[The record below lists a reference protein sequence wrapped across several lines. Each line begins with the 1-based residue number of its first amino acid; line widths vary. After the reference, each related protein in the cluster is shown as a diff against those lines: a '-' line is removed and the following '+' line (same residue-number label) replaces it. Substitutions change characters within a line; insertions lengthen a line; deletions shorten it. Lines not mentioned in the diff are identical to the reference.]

1 MFRTIAILC
10 AALLPTLA
18 VRADQA
24 PPPSTTRIAG
34 VAWHAS
40 FDAACALARER
51 NKPVLLLEMIGR
63 LDQEH
68 C

>member
-1 MFRTIAILC
+1 MFRTSAILF

-24 PPPSTTRIAG
+24 PPSTTRIAG
-34 VAWHAS
+34 VAWYAS